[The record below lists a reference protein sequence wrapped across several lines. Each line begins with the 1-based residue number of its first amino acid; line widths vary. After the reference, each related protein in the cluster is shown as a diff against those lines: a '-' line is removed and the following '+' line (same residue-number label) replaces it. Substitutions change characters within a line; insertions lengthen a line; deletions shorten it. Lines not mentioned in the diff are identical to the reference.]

1 MEKNMAKAEIF
12 AGACGFNTAVV
23 AHRNGRGVILDIQSE
38 CAAIRR
44 LAEHLTEVD
53 PLKEISFRRQLPQT
67 YEAAHQYCSHAAC
80 PVPSGIIKAIEVE
93 AGLALP
99 RDVSIKITK
108 DQGES
113 HDG

>member
-1 MEKNMAKAEIF
+1 MYMSKAEIF
-12 AGACGFNTAVV
+12 AGICGFNTTVNV
-23 AHRNGRGVILDIQSE
+23 RRNGHGCILDIESE

-44 LAEHLTEVD
+44 LATHLTEVD

-80 PVPSGIIKAIEVE
+80 PVPSGIIKAVEVE

-99 RDVSIKITK
+99 SDVSIKISK
-108 DQGES
+108 DAS
-113 HDG
+113 S